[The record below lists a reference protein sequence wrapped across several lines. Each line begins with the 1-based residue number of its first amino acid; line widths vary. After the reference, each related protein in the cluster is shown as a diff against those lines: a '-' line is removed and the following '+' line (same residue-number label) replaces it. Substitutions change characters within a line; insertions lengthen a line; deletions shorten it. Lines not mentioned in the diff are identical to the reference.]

1 MYLSYEYD
9 SYKQWPDSALFSVR
23 RQLNRNLERW
33 EDLCLGKSSCHCA
46 AADCLLSLTAAPQTS
61 ESSLLTFHSFSLS
74 HSCTLWTLDLLH
86 IQLGANSTSPLWLQ
100 QTVPSATKPW
110 VWPARVW
117 MHGFSLKYVECLLYW
132 ESEGSLPEPNVL
144 WPVPIA
150 ALPGL

>member
-1 MYLSYEYD
+1 MNMTAINNGQTLH
-9 SYKQWPDSALFSVR
+9 FSVR

-86 IQLGANSTSPLWLQ
+86 SQSGANSISPLWLQ
-100 QTVPSATKPW
+100 ETVPSATKPW
-110 VWPARVW
+110 VWSARVW
-117 MHGFSLKYVECLLYW
+117 MHGFSLKYVECLLYC
-132 ESEGSLPEPNVL
+132 ESEGSLPEKRMYFDQCPL
-144 WPVPIA
+144 QLCQA
-150 ALPGL
+150 YSSS